1 MNGENS
7 ERQRPR
13 PTGSQQG
20 EGDPEGTPPRVIMV
34 FAIAIAV
41 ILVGGYLLVMKLIA
55 MSRQEDCLLSGRRNC
70 VPIEVPTER

>member
-7 ERQRPR
+7 ERPRPR
-13 PTGSQQG
+13 SAGSQQG
-20 EGDPEGTPPRVIMV
+20 EGDPQGTPPRVIVV
-34 FAIAIAV
+34 FVIVIAV
-41 ILVGGYLLVMKLIA
+41 IFVGGYLLLMKLIA

>member
-13 PTGSQQG
+13 AAGSQQS
-20 EGDPEGTPPRVIMV
+20 EGDPHGTPPRVIVV
-34 FAIAIAV
+34 FVIVIAV
-41 ILVGGYLLVMKLIA
+41 IFVGGYLLLMKLIA